1 MSKMATVDEHA
12 EVLALRQKVDE
23 LETQLEWFRKQV
35 FGQKSEHAKP
45 MDANQLSLFAQQVEQ
60 AQVALSAAE
69 QETHVNAYVRKKNKK
84 SNEKLGHE
92 VETIEKTI
100 DITDE
105 QRKCAPGWKLVSIG
119 RREMRTSA
127 TYVPAKVVKI
137 IYYVR
142 TYKKVRI
149 DG

>member
-92 VETIEKTI
+92 VETI
-100 DITDE
+100 
-105 QRKCAPGWKLVSIG
+105 
-119 RREMRTSA
+119 
-127 TYVPAKVVKI
+127 
-137 IYYVR
+137 
-142 TYKKVRI
+142 
-149 DG
+149 